1 MKLKKLIPLAIAVW
15 PLPVLNGLVIGIA
28 SATDGGSIK
37 GSVRTALVSSV
48 AAFSFYFALS
58 QLVKG
63 LPVISD
69 LLLLAVVSALG
80 IAIAVY
86 LSIYVR
92 LRSTYT
98 VMTWDGLTVEYYV
111 KDFAEVEKGLQQLG
125 LKCSQPSYHIEDE
138 NHVTMT
144 YQCGEGVVTV
154 DVKKDWKYLRV
165 RAELRHL
172 QP

>member
-1 MKLKKLIPLAIAVW
+1 MGLKRLIPLAIAVW

-37 GSVRTALVSSV
+37 GSARTALVSSV

-69 LLLLAVVSALG
+69 LLLLTVISALG
-80 IAIAVY
+80 MAIAVY

-92 LRSTYT
+92 LRTTYT
-98 VMTWDGLTVEYYV
+98 IMTPDGLTVEYYA
-111 KDFAEVEKGLQQLG
+111 KDLNEVEKRFEQIG
-125 LKCSQPSYHIEDE
+125 LKCSQPSYHLENE
-138 NHVTMT
+138 NHMVMT
-144 YQCGEGVVTV
+144 YQCGEGIVTI
-154 DVKKDWKYLRV
+154 DIKKDWKYLMVKAR
-165 RAELRHL
+165 LRSSRS
-172 QP
+172 

>member
-1 MKLKKLIPLAIAVW
+1 MKLKRLIPLAIAVW
-15 PLPVLNGLVIGIA
+15 PLPVINGLVIGLA
-28 SATDGGSIK
+28 SAAGGSSIK

-48 AAFSFYFALS
+48 AAFSFYFGLS

-69 LLLLAVVSALG
+69 LLLLAVISALG

-92 LRSTYT
+92 LRTTYT
-98 VMTWDGLTVEYYV
+98 VMTWDSLTVEYYV
-111 KDFAEVEKGLQQLG
+111 KDVAEVEKGLQQLG

-138 NHVTMT
+138 NHMAMT
-144 YQCGEGVVTV
+144 YQCGEWAVTV

-165 RAELRHL
+165 RAELRPP